1 MEERFGSPSHTDVY
15 LEPALPHLVH
25 QLEKADEIGLPGPV
39 RPDEDVERAEFD
51 HRVPDRFPPRESQA
65 GQLCHFTSSLFRCH
79 RPSEVWKGSCQLFF
93 SRLTTG
99 VTIPP
104 HTGRAGRCA
113 CRLPQSAERG
123 VRGKVEATL

>member
-51 HRVPDRFPPRESQA
+51 LRVPDRFPPRESQA
-65 GQLCHFTSSLFRCH
+65 GQLCHFTSSFCWNHWRWQ
-79 RPSEVWKGSCQLFF
+79 VWKGSCHLFF
-93 SRLTTG
+93 S
-99 VTIPP
+99 
-104 HTGRAGRCA
+104 
-113 CRLPQSAERG
+113 
-123 VRGKVEATL
+123 ATFSFP